1 MNKFVEIMEKS
12 FVPIA
17 AKLGNQRHLV
27 AIRDAFV
34 ISMPL
39 MILGSFGTLINTL
52 PIQAYQDFMNNT
64 LGAEKWTAFG
74 NALSNGTFGIL
85 SLLTVAALG
94 YNLGRSYK
102 MDGIMCGVVAISAF
116 FIFGGS
122 TGLNSK
128 GLFVALICGILATEL
143 FVRLS
148 NNDKLVVKMPD
159 GVPPAVGKAFEALF
173 PSMITLALFA
183 LVPLVCAYMGVE
195 DVVNSFYELVQKPF
209 MGLSNNLFAA
219 VVIPFAIQILW
230 FFGLHGGNILAPFM
244 ETINTPAIDANINA
258 LAAGEAAPYVINK
271 PFMTAFVHLGGAG
284 ATIGLIIAILLI
296 ARKVKSMKTVTEL
309 SAPAAIFNINEPM
322 IFGFPIV
329 LNPILFIPYVFGPVI
344 LCVVAYLATTLGLVP
359 AATFVVPWNIPPI
372 IGGVLATK
380 SWTGGVLAAV
390 NLVLSILFYLP
401 FVKILVKQELAKET
415 TAE

>member
-1 MNKFVEIMEKS
+1 MDKFVEIMEKR

-17 AKLGNQRHLV
+17 SKLGNQRHLV

-34 ISMPL
+34 VSMPL

-52 PIQAYQDFMNNT
+52 PINVYQEFMNN
-64 LGAEKWTAFG
+64 LFGAERWTAFG
-74 NALSNGTFGIL
+74 NAVSNGTFGIL

-102 MDGIMCGVVAISAF
+102 QDGLMCAIVATSAF

-148 NNDKLVVKMPD
+148 GNQKLVVKMPD

-173 PSMITLALFA
+173 PSMITLALFG
-183 LVPLVCAYMGVE
+183 LVPLICAFMGVE
-195 DVVNSFYELVQKPF
+195 DIVNSFYELVQKPF

-219 VVIPFAIQILW
+219 IVIPFAIQILW

-244 ETINTPAIDANINA
+244 ETINTPAIDANIQA
-258 LAAGEAAPYVINK
+258 LADGQAAPYLINK

-284 ATIGLIIAILLI
+284 ATIGLIIAIILVG
-296 ARKVKSMKTVTEL
+296 RKVKTMKTVTEL

-344 LCVVAYLATTLGLVP
+344 LCVVAYLATKLGMVP

-380 SWTGGVLAAV
+380 SWTGGVLALV
-390 NLVLSILFYLP
+390 NLLLSILIYLP
-401 FVKILVKQELAKET
+401 FVKILVRQELAKEQNI
-415 TAE
+415 

>member
-1 MNKFVEIMEKS
+1 MNKFVEIMEKNL
-12 FVPIA
+12 VPFA
-17 AKLGNQRHLV
+17 SKLGNQRHLV

-34 ISMPL
+34 VSMPL

-52 PIQAYQDFMNNT
+52 PIQAYQDFMTN
-64 LGAEKWTAFG
+64 LFGEKWLAFG
-74 NALSNGTFGIL
+74 NGLNNGTFGIL

-102 MDGIMCGVVAISAF
+102 ADGLMCGIVALSSF
-116 FIFGGS
+116 FVFGGL

-128 GLFVALICGILATEL
+128 GLFVALICGIVATEI

-148 NNDKLVVKMPD
+148 GNEKLVIKMPD

-173 PSMITLALFA
+173 PSMITLSLFG
-183 LVPLVCAYMGVE
+183 LVPLVCAFMGV
-195 DVVNSFYELVQKPF
+195 DDIVNSFYEMVQKPF

-219 VVIPFAIQILW
+219 IVIPFAIQILW

-244 ETINTPAIDANINA
+244 ETINTPAIDANISA
-258 LAAGEAAPYVINK
+258 LAAGEPAPYLINK

-284 ATIGLIIAILLI
+284 ATIGLIIALLLV
-296 ARKVKSMKTVTEL
+296 ARRVKTLRTVTEL
-309 SAPAAIFNINEPM
+309 SAPASIFNINEPM

-344 LCVVAYLATTLGLVP
+344 LCVIAYLATKVGAVP

-380 SWTGGVLAAV
+380 SWTGGALAAV
-390 NLVLSILFYLP
+390 NLLLSVLIYLP
-401 FVKILVKQELAKET
+401 FVKIIVKQELAKE
-415 TAE
+415 AGNQG

>member
-1 MNKFVEIMEKS
+1 
-12 FVPIA
+12 
-17 AKLGNQRHLV
+17 
-27 AIRDAFV
+27 
-34 ISMPL
+34 
-39 MILGSFGTLINTL
+39 
-52 PIQAYQDFMNNT
+52 
-64 LGAEKWTAFG
+64 
-74 NALSNGTFGIL
+74 
-85 SLLTVAALG
+85 
-94 YNLGRSYK
+94 
-102 MDGIMCGVVAISAF
+102 MCGVVAISAF

>member
-12 FVPIA
+12 FVPLA
-17 AKLGNQRHLV
+17 SKLGNQRHLV

-34 ISMPL
+34 VSMPL

-52 PIQAYQDFMNNT
+52 PIPAYQDFMMG
-64 LGAEKWTAFG
+64 LFGEKWLAFG
-74 NALSNGTFGIL
+74 NGLNTGTFNIL

-102 MDGIMCGVVAISAF
+102 ADGLMCSIVATSAF
-116 FIFGGS
+116 FIFGGL
-122 TGLNSK
+122 TGLNSR

-148 NNDKLVVKMPD
+148 NNKKLVLTMPD

-173 PSMITLALFA
+173 PSMITLALFG
-183 LVPLVCAYMGVE
+183 LVPLVSAFMGVE
-195 DVVNSFYELVQKPF
+195 DVVNSFYEMIQKPF

-219 VVIPFAIQILW
+219 IIIPFAIQLLW

-244 ETINTPAIDANINA
+244 ETINTPAIDANILA
-258 LAAGEAAPYVINK
+258 IAAGEPAPYLINK

-284 ATIGLIIAILLI
+284 ATIGLIIAILI
-296 ARKVKSMKTVTEL
+296 IGRRVKTLRTVTEL

-344 LCVVAYLATTLGLVP
+344 LCVIAYLATSMGAVP

-390 NLVLSILFYLP
+390 NLILSILMYLP
-401 FVKILVKQELAKET
+401 FVKLIVNQELEKE
-415 TAE
+415 EN